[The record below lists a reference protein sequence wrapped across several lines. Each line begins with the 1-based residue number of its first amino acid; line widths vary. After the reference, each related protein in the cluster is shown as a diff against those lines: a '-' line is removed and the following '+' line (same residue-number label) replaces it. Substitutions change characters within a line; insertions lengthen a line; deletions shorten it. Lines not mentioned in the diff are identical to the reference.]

1 MASKTFTTSETV
13 DFIVVPFTESPFRT
27 ARRSRYDR

>member
-13 DFIVVPFTESPFRT
+13 DFIVVGSGAVENGVS
-27 ARRSRYDR
+27 ARWRAA